1 MCVVRSLLPASEK
14 WVAAHEERVGRFAKK
29 SSCEAAMPAIP
40 KCYMVKELA
49 SCATYQGWVADR
61 LAFLP
66 EREIGHPVAPLR
78 REGPCVCCECSLA
91 GVGQRNDGLQSR
103 SRPLG

>member
-14 WVAAHEERVGRFAKK
+14 RIAAHEERIGRFAKK
-29 SSCEAAMPAIP
+29 SSCEGVMPAIS

-61 LAFLP
+61 LAPFCRSAKLGILWPLSGRKPMRVLRVLIAMALARAMMGP
-66 EREIGHPVAPLR
+66 EGK
-78 REGPCVCCECSLA
+78 C
-91 GVGQRNDGLQSR
+91 
-103 SRPLG
+103 

>member
-1 MCVVRSLLPASEK
+1 VCVVRSLLPASEK

-78 REGPCVCCECSLA
+78 REGDACVASAHCD
-91 GVGQRNDGLQSR
+91 GVGQRNDGSR
-103 SRPLG
+103 RQMRT